1 MYKLMFLSPLS
12 YCHRCVIG
20 QREGGDPERF
30 NGNSLAA
37 MDGTGPM
44 GNAIVLSFPRRG
56 LPASPG
62 GIGRTGPGKENVR
75 GISSRGLS
83 EGVSS

>member
-1 MYKLMFLSPLS
+1 MLVVTSSATVAITLI
-12 YCHRCVIG
+12 C

-44 GNAIVLSFPRRG
+44 GNAIVLLLLLLLLLFPRRAAA
-56 LPASPG
+56 PST
-62 GIGRTGPGKENVR
+62 GR
-75 GISSRGLS
+75 IS
-83 EGVSS
+83 